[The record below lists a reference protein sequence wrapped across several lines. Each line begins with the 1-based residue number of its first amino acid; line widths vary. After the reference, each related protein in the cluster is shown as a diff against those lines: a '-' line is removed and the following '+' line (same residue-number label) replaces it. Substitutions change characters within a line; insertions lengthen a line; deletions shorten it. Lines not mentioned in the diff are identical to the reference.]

1 MQTFDHNGIF
11 HGTLYSRSTATTA
24 ICSPPHPVRQ
34 LASAAL
40 CGKNPCNKTRS
51 WRFLSSNSRDNN
63 AFTINIAFIALE
75 AWKMLAGYISINV
88 KRQKIP
94 LSRQ

>member
-1 MQTFDHNGIF
+1 MAF
-11 HGTLYSRSTATTA
+11 STVLFVLEALPRLPFAHRRILLDNSLVLPYAARTPATKRGRRA
-24 ICSPPHPVRQ
+24 FP
-34 LASAAL
+34 
-40 CGKNPCNKTRS
+40 
-51 WRFLSSNSRDNN
+51 SSNSRDNN